1 MTTLSLHSC
10 IRGMGFL
17 CVLLIGSSAFGQLG
31 TVNTSSISGFVF
43 DPSRQPV
50 GQIYVELKS
59 EFSTVARVRTDG
71 SGRFTF
77 RGLAHGRYTIRV
89 LPLGTGMEEQYEEV
103 EIAGI
108 GARGRALP
116 EHVQKD
122 VYLRARKSSANA
134 PFQNE
139 VIYVQEVPKEAETL
153 YKDALKDLGSQRVQ
167 EGVQSLQRAID
178 IFPDYF
184 MAVQKLATVR
194 LGEEKFEDAIS
205 LFEKAL
211 KINQRCFDC
220 MFGIAHASFSVRK
233 YAEAVA
239 AAENATKEKPG
250 SFEAY
255 LVLGMGYRM
264 TKEYAKAEKALQQ
277 ANKNADGQSP
287 DVHWQMALLYGKE
300 LEKFEEAAKSLELF
314 LKFSPDAPNKED
326 VKKLIKQFKDKAKT
340 KA

>member
-1 MTTLSLHSC
+1 MTTLSLRSC

-17 CVLLIGSSAFGQLG
+17 CMLLIGSSVFGQLG
-31 TVNTSSISGFVF
+31 GVNTSSISGFVF
-43 DPSRQPV
+43 DPNRQPV

-89 LPLGTGMEEQYEEV
+89 LPLGTGMEEQYEDV

-122 VYLRARKSSANA
+122 VYLRARKNSANS

-139 VIYVQEVPKEAETL
+139 VVYAQEVPKEAEAL
-153 YKDALKDLGSQRVQ
+153 YKDAVNDLGTQRVQ
-167 EGVQSLQRAID
+167 EGVQSLEKAIG

-184 MAVQKLATVR
+184 MAIQKLAQVR
-194 LGEEKFEDAIS
+194 LAEDKFDEAIE
-205 LFEKAL
+205 LFKRAL

-220 MFGIAHASFSVRK
+220 MFGVAHASYSVRK
-233 YAEAVA
+233 YPEAVA
-239 AAENATKEKPG
+239 AAEDAIKEKPG

-264 TKEYAKAEKALQQ
+264 TKEFAKAEKALLQ

-287 DVHWQMALLYGKE
+287 DVHWQLALLYGKE
-300 LEKFEEAAKSLELF
+300 LEKFDDAAKSLESF
-314 LKFSPDAPNKED
+314 LKVSPEAPNKED
-326 VKKLIKQFKDKAKT
+326 VKKLIKQFKDKAKA